1 MSIKREFSFLFSIF
15 IKKVKDHTAAAEC
28 FLTLPTPDLKVCEL
42 W

>member
-15 IKKVKDHTAAAEC
+15 IKNTAAAEC

-42 W
+42 